1 MRSRSAKLPG
11 TMARNFK
18 DLSEQEILALAI
30 SSEETDARVY
40 ADFAAGLKAD
50 YPATAQIFT
59 EMEAE
64 EDEHRRVLIEE
75 HRRRF
80 GEHIPLIRREDVKGF
95 VYRKPIWMIRPLG
108 IKAVRRHA
116 ELMETETTRFYERA
130 ATKVSDASTRKLLG
144 DLAEAE
150 RKHVTLADNLQQ
162 QHLTPQ
168 AQADEEKA
176 QRRLFVLQIVQPGL
190 TGLMDGSVST
200 LAPVFAAAFATQN
213 SHDAF
218 VVGLAASLGAGI
230 SMGFAEGVSDDGSLT
245 GRGKPLLRGIVCGLM
260 TTAGG
265 IGHTLP
271 YLMANFRTATA
282 VAVFVVAIELL
293 LISWIRNRYMDTPF
307 LRAAFQVIVGGVLVF
322 LVGIWIGSS

>member
-1 MRSRSAKLPG
+1 
-11 TMARNFK
+11 MARNFK
-18 DLSEQEILALAI
+18 DLTEQEILALAI

-40 ADFAAGLKAD
+40 ADFAAGLKTD

-213 SHDAF
+213 THDAF
-218 VVGLAASLGAGI
+218 VVGLAASVGAGI

-271 YLMANFRTATA
+271 YLMSNFRTATA
-282 VAVFVVAIELL
+282 VAVAVVAIELL